1 MKQNSLE
8 ERNKE
13 DSTMDNS
20 SDLEES
26 LDLEESMDL
35 GESFDV
41 EENLDDSMIEKETG
55 EKTSKQKPK
64 KPDCWDIFI
73 TILKKRK
80 KANKDNKKVPAN
92 YVKKTIQFGEVKFGR
107 LCALYR
113 HVFKQKKRGQKADRR
128 LTQQMIEEAQALGF
142 VFDWDEEKDREKQKK
157 KYLLDPQRYFE
168 NCAKVQAFYK
178 ANGHHFFQMI
188 SLKPNGGKE

>member
-8 ERNKE
+8 ERNNE

-26 LDLEESMDL
+26 LDL
-35 GESFDV
+35 GESLDV

-64 KPDCWDIFI
+64 KPDCWDLFI
-73 TILKKRK
+73 TILENRK
-80 KANKDNKKVPAN
+80 KSNKDNKKVPVK
-92 YVKKTIQFGEVKFGR
+92 YIKKTKKIGEVKFGR

-113 HVFKQKKRGQKADRR
+113 HVF
-128 LTQQMIEEAQALGF
+128 
-142 VFDWDEEKDREKQKK
+142 
-157 KYLLDPQRYFE
+157 
-168 NCAKVQAFYK
+168 
-178 ANGHHFFQMI
+178 
-188 SLKPNGGKE
+188 